1 MKPSNIALAAA
12 ATTAVSSHP
21 LNVQKRELGGVSALP
36 DNYTSLTVQIQVLM
50 CTGANATGTC
60 SYDVYPLN
68 KCNQLSAPF
77 LENTKTFA
85 PDGEAFQ
92 CYPRLF
98 DCDGIC
104 KSPTGCTF
112 GAVDFDYENK
122 YNLGALKWDTL
133 IRSFDCIAQD

>member
-1 MKPSNIALAAA
+1 
-12 ATTAVSSHP
+12 
-21 LNVQKRELGGVSALP
+21 
-36 DNYTSLTVQIQVLM
+36 M

-77 LENTKTFA
+77 FENTKTFA

-122 YNLGALKWDTL
+122 YDLGALKWDNL
-133 IRSFDCIAQD
+133 IRSFDCTAQD